1 MNCDLHQAL
10 PGTQS
15 FISPFAWFATC
26 MSSMEQDQ
34 QAVPGCMYLSSLVG
48 YNLRTLR
55 HQQFVL

>member
-15 FISPFAWFATC
+15 FILPFAWFATC

-48 YNLRTLR
+48 YSLRTLR
-55 HQQFVL
+55 PQ